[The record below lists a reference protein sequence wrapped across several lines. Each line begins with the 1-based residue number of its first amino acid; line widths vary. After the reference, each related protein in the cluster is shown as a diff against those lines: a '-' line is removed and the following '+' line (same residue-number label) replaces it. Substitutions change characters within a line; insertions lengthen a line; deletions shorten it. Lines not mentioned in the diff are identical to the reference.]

1 MAEITIAS
9 NPTHAGMLD
18 LKANIPFA
26 NPDGEELALQLIK
39 PRWASGGP
47 GFPLVLFIQ
56 GSGWTKPD
64 QFWQLPALSQL
75 AARGFVIASV
85 THRSCK
91 TAPAPAFLRDVKT
104 ALRFLR
110 ANAATYDIDKER
122 VCAFGTSSG
131 GNTALL
137 LGLTGDDPA
146 FEGEAY
152 AGESTRVQAVVDC
165 FGPAELEGL
174 FDERMAAHEVN
185 EDFLLYMLGGKDL
198 DTCHQVL
205 RTISPAAYVTPGR
218 ELPPFLLLHG
228 DADDVVDFSQS
239 ENLYRQLTGHGYQA
253 DLVRVTGAPHEGS
266 FWSQPLWEIIFNF
279 IQKHT

>member
-1 MAEITIAS
+1 MAIITLAS
-9 NPTHAGMLD
+9 NPSHAGMLD
-18 LKANIPFA
+18 MRANIPFA
-26 NPDGEELALQLIK
+26 NPDGEQLALQLIK
-39 PRWASGGP
+39 PRWASGGA

-104 ALRFLR
+104 ALRFLK
-110 ANAATYDIDKER
+110 AHAADYDINKER

-137 LGLTGDDPA
+137 LGLTADDPA

-152 AGESTRVQAVVDC
+152 AEESTRVQAVVDC

-174 FDERMAAHEVN
+174 FDERLAAHEVSD
-185 EDFLLYMLGGKDL
+185 DFLLYMLGGRDL

-218 ELPPFLLLHG
+218 QLPPFLLLHG

-239 ENLYRQLTGHGYQA
+239 ENLYHQLTEQGYQA
-253 DLVRVTGAPHEGS
+253 DLVRVTGAPHEGT
-266 FWSQPLWEIIFNF
+266 FWSQPLWETIFGF
-279 IQKHT
+279 IQRHV